1 MFGGKMTAL
10 RKIVDSSV
18 LIDIFVDLPPAFM
31 NKKVEIVMFPVEE
44 KKVPRLT
51 MAQIE
56 EWTKTPEIQSLVG
69 ALKSAGLPSDMSIS
83 DIRKERLAEKYQI

>member
-1 MFGGKMTAL
+1 MAAL
-10 RKIVDSSV
+10 RKVVDSSV
-18 LIDIFVDLPPAFM
+18 LTDIFDLPPAFI
-31 NKKVEIVMFPVEE
+31 NRKVEIVMFPVEE

-69 ALKSAGLPSDMSIS
+69 ALKSVGLPLDISIN
-83 DIRKERLAEKYQI
+83 DIRKERLAEKYKI

>member
-1 MFGGKMTAL
+1 MTAL

-18 LIDIFVDLPPAFM
+18 LTDIFVDLPPAFV
-31 NKKVEIVMFPVEE
+31 NRKVEIVMFPVEE

-56 EWTKTPEIQSLVG
+56 EWTKTPEIQSLEG
-69 ALKSAGLPSDMSIS
+69 ALKSVGLPSDLSIS
-83 DIRKERLAEKYQI
+83 DIRKERLAEKYKT

>member
-1 MFGGKMTAL
+1 MTAL

-18 LIDIFVDLPPAFM
+18 LTDIFDLPPAFI
-31 NKKVEIVMFPVEE
+31 NRKVEIVMFPVKE

-56 EWTKTPEIQSLVG
+56 EWTQTPEIQSLVG
-69 ALKSAGLPSDMSIS
+69 ALKSAGLPSDISIS
-83 DIRKERLAEKYQI
+83 DIRKERLAEKYKI

>member
-10 RKIVDSSV
+10 RKVVDSSV
-18 LIDIFVDLPPAFM
+18 LTDIFDLPPAFT

-56 EWTKTPEIQSLVG
+56 EWVKTPEIQSLVG
-69 ALKSAGLPSDMSIS
+69 ALKPAGLPANISMS

>member
-1 MFGGKMTAL
+1 MTAL
-10 RKIVDSSV
+10 RKIVDSSA
-18 LIDIFVDLPPAFM
+18 LTDIFELPPAFM
-31 NKKVEIVMFPVEE
+31 NRKVEVVMFPVEE

-56 EWTKTPEIQSLVG
+56 EWTETPEIQSLVG
-69 ALKSAGLPSDMSIS
+69 ALKSTSLPSDISIS

>member
-1 MFGGKMTAL
+1 MTAL
-10 RKIVDSSV
+10 RKIVDSGV
-18 LIDIFVDLPPAFM
+18 LADIFDLPPAFI
-31 NKKVEIVMFPVEE
+31 NRKVEIVMFPVEE

-69 ALKSAGLPSDMSIS
+69 ALKSVGLPSDISIS
-83 DIRKERLAEKYQI
+83 DIRKERLSEKYKI

>member
-1 MFGGKMTAL
+1 MTAL

-18 LIDIFVDLPPAFM
+18 LTDIFDLPPAFT
-31 NKKVEIVMFPVEE
+31 NKKVEVVMLPVEE

-69 ALKSAGLPSDMSIS
+69 ALKPAGLPSDISIS
-83 DIRKERLAEKYQI
+83 DIRKERLAEKYKV

>member
-1 MFGGKMTAL
+1 MTAL

-18 LIDIFVDLPPAFM
+18 LTDIFDLPPAYI
-31 NKKVEIVMFPVEE
+31 NRKVEIVMFPVEE

-56 EWTKTPEIQSLVG
+56 EWTKTPDIQSLVG
-69 ALKSAGLPSDMSIS
+69 ALKSVGLSPDISMS
-83 DIRKERLAEKYQI
+83 DIRKERLAEKYKI

>member
-1 MFGGKMTAL
+1 MAAL
-10 RKIVDSSV
+10 RKVVDSSV
-18 LIDIFVDLPPAFM
+18 LTDIFDLPPAFM
-31 NKKVEIVMFPVEE
+31 NRKVEIVMFPVEE

-69 ALKSAGLPSDMSIS
+69 ALKSAGLPLDISIN
-83 DIRKERLAEKYQI
+83 DIRKERLAEKYKI